1 MRDRK
6 GGGNHATLL
15 EQASSVCIIAGMFF
29 WGYIFSVN
37 LEPSHPIEYGLVLFV
52 AVAYGL
58 MLPLLIN
65 LLVPFTP
72 AGQAL
77 QETRWRTIGF
87 AVTIIV
93 AGYMLIQAY
102 IIILAYLQSKPVIV
116 SRNLE
121 QWVSGGFLIVF
132 VFFPAL
138 SMPTVT
144 PERWLSEMRIAQS
157 VKRYKQLEHAKFLA
171 VQSQQVA
178 FLSILRRQAVNGFVD
193 ATPEEIR
200 YINDHLY
207 RLHAME
213 NEMLEQIVACMNDL
227 NGHDTGIT
235 TIQDESIREVV
246 SKSTNRLYALTDS
259 AAQQGEPT

>member
-1 MRDRK
+1 MRERK
-6 GGGNHATLL
+6 GGGNQATLL
-15 EQASSVCIIAGMFF
+15 EQASSACIIAGMFF

-37 LEPSHPIEYGLVLFV
+37 LQPAHPIEYGLVLFV

-93 AGYMLIQAY
+93 AGFMLIQAY
-102 IIILAYLQSKPVIV
+102 IVILAYLQSKPVIV

-157 VKRYKQLEHAKFLA
+157 VKRYKQAENAKILD
-171 VQSQQVA
+171 VQAEQVLY
-178 FLSILRRQAVNGFVD
+178 LSILRRQAVNGLAS
-193 ATPEEIR
+193 ATPEERR
-200 YINDHLY
+200 YDNEHLY
-207 RLHAME
+207 KLHAME
-213 NEMLEQIVACMNDL
+213 NTLLEQIVASMNDI
-227 NGHDTGIT
+227 NGHETGLSGIRNED
-235 TIQDESIREVV
+235 IRDSIER
-246 SKSTNRLYALTDS
+246 STNRLYALTD
-259 AAQQGEPT
+259 AAANRGEPT